1 MKRSRRFVG
10 LLIAFTIVVF
20 TYLVIADKT
29 KKSYLYYD
37 FGAEVPKD
45 YSYLGIDVSH
55 HQGEINWKEVSA
67 MKSGTDSIDFAYI
80 KASEGTNYTDDKF
93 LQNVSQASEN
103 NIEFGLYHFFRPE
116 FSAQQQALFFSQKC
130 LAADDTLRPMLD
142 VEKNSNYSKSR
153 LLDSVYVFIKTF
165 NELVKM
171 KPIIYT
177 YESFYHDYFE
187 GSYLKHELFWIAN
200 YNGETQL
207 IEEENVIVWQFS
219 EKGTVNGIET
229 KVDLNVA
236 KSKFKEVMYQD

>member
-1 MKRSRRFVG
+1 
-10 LLIAFTIVVF
+10 
-20 TYLVIADKT
+20 
-29 KKSYLYYD
+29 
-37 FGAEVPKD
+37 
-45 YSYLGIDVSH
+45 
-55 HQGEINWKEVSA
+55 
-67 MKSGTDSIDFAYI
+67 
-80 KASEGTNYTDDKF
+80 
-93 LQNVSQASEN
+93 
-103 NIEFGLYHFFRPE
+103 
-116 FSAQQQALFFSQKC
+116 
-130 LAADDTLRPMLD
+130 MLD